1 LIALIEVIEV
11 TTVGGFVAVTAEML
25 TPVSTS
31 PTKSAAPAAPPVMV
45 RTPVVAMEPV
55 NDFAVLVIGPEA
67 EDPVP

>member
-1 LIALIEVIEV
+1 MALIEVIEV

-31 PTKSAAPAAPPVMV
+31 PTKSAAPAAPAVIV
-45 RTPVVAMEPV
+45 KTPVVAMEPV